1 MRSICNSAAVF
12 HAQAGVAGEAGRPV
26 QAAAVK
32 AIERAP
38 EAAFTQ
44 ESEAKNALLRMPR
57 KWKRAPKQ
65 IAVRFRREFKYKLC

>member
-38 EAAFTQ
+38 EGAFTQ
-44 ESEAKNALLRMPR
+44 ESEAKNAQL
-57 KWKRAPKQ
+57 
-65 IAVRFRREFKYKLC
+65 